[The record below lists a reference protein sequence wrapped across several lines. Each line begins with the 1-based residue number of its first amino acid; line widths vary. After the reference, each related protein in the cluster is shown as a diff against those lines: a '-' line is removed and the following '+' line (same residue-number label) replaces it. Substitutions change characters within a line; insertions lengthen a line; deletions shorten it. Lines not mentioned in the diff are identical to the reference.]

1 MTKNPYY
8 NYAVEQKE
16 NLNPNVAQYATLV
29 VDEYDRWYNDSITL
43 QTFIDN
49 TPNIDSGGWP
59 ETINYIR
66 NELIVQDSA

>member
-1 MTKNPYY
+1 MTKSPYY

-16 NLNPNVAQYATLV
+16 NSNPNVAAYATLV
-29 VDEYDRWYNDSITL
+29 VEEYDKWYSNTTTR

-49 TPNIDSGGWP
+49 TPTITEGEWP

-66 NELIVQDSA
+66 NKIL